1 MSSAPRELR
10 TDRPF
15 TVLPSGPYASLLELG
30 SLTEVEDLFAFLSE
44 ARAAGD
50 LAGVVELVPAGRT
63 VMIEA
68 SSPAARAAAVATCEQ
83 WVPGTADIH
92 TGELH
97 EIGVDYSGPDLDDI
111 ARQIGG
117 STSDVIRL
125 HSEPTYRVAF
135 MGFSPGFGYLTGL
148 PEQLQLPRRDD
159 PRDAVPPRSVAVAS
173 EFTAVYP
180 RTSPGGWNLIGHATV
195 PLWGDDWARPNLL
208 APGDEVRF
216 VPQREGSTHL

>member
-1 MSSAPRELR
+1 MTSAPRELR
-10 TDRPF
+10 ADRPF
-15 TVLPSGPYASLLELG
+15 RVLPYGPHASLLELG
-30 SLTEVEDLFAFLSE
+30 SLTEVEDLFAYLSE
-44 ARAAGD
+44 ARAVGE
-50 LAGVVELVPAGRT
+50 LGGVVELVPAGRT

-68 SSPAARAAAVATCEQ
+68 EDPSARAAAVATCEQ
-83 WVPGTADIH
+83 WVPGTADVRA
-92 TGELH
+92 GELH
-97 EIGVDYSGPDLDDI
+97 EIPVDYSGPDLDDV

-148 PEQLQLPRRDD
+148 PEKLQLPRRDD
-159 PRDAVPPRSVAVAS
+159 PRDAVPPRSVAVAG
-173 EFTAVYP
+173 EFSAVYP

-195 PLWGDDWARPNLL
+195 PLWDDDWPRPNRL

-216 VPQREGSTHL
+216 VPQREGKA